1 MKLFFRVIR
10 IIFTPLIVFIK
21 IFDPVFVAFLKIFK
35 RKFPKTYSFCRKIY
49 YLYKNSFSG
58 LSKEVWLLTIVNF
71 INRCGTMVVPFL
83 SIYLHKELGF
93 TIEQAGLVVA
103 SFGAGSV
110 VGTYIGGILT
120 DKIGYYHIMFWS
132 LLGAGFIFISMQWVT
147 TYHGWLAIIFVAS
160 LVADTFRPA
169 SMTAVGVLSKPEN
182 RTRSISLIR
191 MAINAG
197 WAIGPAIAGVMAE
210 KVGYAFLFWGDGLTF
225 IVAAIFFILM
235 VPKRAKTNFE
245 SDEPEATTSNANS
258 VYSDWLFL
266 TFVGLILLSAISFF
280 QLFVTVP
287 LFYETELNLS
297 KDVIGYL
304 MAMNGILIAI
314 IEMPTVFVLEKKNFN
329 LELSA
334 IGVLIMG
341 FSFWILGWTTWAG
354 IALISMLIVTV
365 GEIFAMPFAN
375 AFAINRPKPENRGMY
390 MALYGMSYSVG
401 FIVGPWLGTTL
412 VANYGWSTMWTV
424 LASFSLV
431 SGIGLWFLAK
441 KIKEEAVDLAE
452 ANKKAEKE
460 AVIFD

>member
-1 MKLFFRVIR
+1 ML
-10 IIFTPLIVFIK
+10 LN
-21 IFDPVFVAFLKIFK
+21 
-35 RKFPKTYSFCRKIY
+35 
-49 YLYKNSFSG
+49 LYKKSFSG

-103 SFGAGSV
+103 SFGLGSV

-120 DKIGYYHIMFWS
+120 DKIGYYQIMFWS

-147 TYHGWLAIIFVAS
+147 TYYGWLTIIFFAS

-197 WAIGPAIAGVMAE
+197 WAIGPAIAGIMAE

-225 IVAAIFFILM
+225 IFAAVFFILM
-235 VPKRAKTNFE
+235 VPKKTKTNFE
-245 SDEPEATTSNANS
+245 SDEPEATISTANS
-258 VYSDWLFL
+258 VYSDWIYI

-287 LFYETELNLS
+287 LFFETQLHLS

-314 IEMPTVFVLEKKNFN
+314 IEMPTVFLLEKKNYN
-329 LELSA
+329 LEISA
-334 IGVLIMG
+334 IGVFIMG
-341 FSFWILGWTTWAG
+341 LSFWILGWTLWAG
-354 IALISMLIVTV
+354 IALISMLLVTF

-375 AFAINRPKPENRGMY
+375 AFALNRPKPENRGMY

-401 FIVGPWLGTTL
+401 FIVGPWLGTQL
-412 VANYGWSTMWTV
+412 VANFGWTTMWTV
-424 LASFSLV
+424 LASFSLI
-431 SGIGLWFLAK
+431 SGIGMWFLAK
-441 KIKEEAVDLAE
+441 KVKGEAAILAKKNRHFESLPKTE
-452 ANKKAEKE
+452 AKSR
-460 AVIFD
+460 